1 MGRPFTVY
9 QHRDGGLYLKLTE
22 AKHSETGEALVIYI
36 CAASGDVWAR
46 PKAMFE
52 EPGRFTEIP
61 YITDR
66 GARKA
71 LKLLP

>member
-1 MGRPFTVY
+1 MGRPFEVY
-9 QHRDGGLYLKLTE
+9 QHRDGGLYTKLCE
-22 AKHSETGEALVIYI
+22 AKHSETGEELVVYL

-52 EPGRFTEIP
+52 EPERFKPVP
-61 YITDR
+61 YMADR
-66 GARKA
+66 AVRKS